1 MTRVVVTVLLLA
13 ASNTFMTFAWYYHL
27 KQKAW
32 PLVMAIGVSWMIA
45 LPEYLLQ
52 VPANRLGHV
61 NFGGPMSAPQLKIL
75 QEAITLVV
83 FFAFSTVVLRERLRV
98 NEMVAMGL
106 IFAAVVVAMMGRGTP
121 LAVK

>member
-1 MTRVVVTVLLLA
+1 MRVLVTVLLLL

-32 PLVMAIGVSWMIA
+32 PLVMAIGLSWMIA

-61 NFGGPMSAPQLKIL
+61 NFGGPLSAPQLKII
-75 QEAITLVV
+75 QEALTLLV
-83 FFAFSTVVLRERLRV
+83 FFVFSSVVLKERLRV

-106 IFAAVVVAMMGRGTP
+106 IFVAVVVAMMGRGTP
-121 LAVK
+121 LANP